1 MATEMTESARIL
13 AKDTGE
19 TLAEHTIRCLEIAE
33 SVLANLPFEE
43 SKIATISDDLREAI
57 ALHDTGKAATGFQK
71 SLGKGSKRWGRR
83 HEVVSASFASFQ
95 KLKEEI
101 VFAVLTHHKVI
112 PSNGILPCKG
122 CLHFEEI
129 PLAPEPCPVWFKM
142 AKEWEES
149 KQLFA
154 VEWSEILSKANS
166 KNLSA
171 VLGLSCLALPD
182 MWLDSM
188 EQGKLDFQR
197 RLYASLLRG
206 LLMSCD
212 HVASSN
218 VQINV
223 PKIPDLAVISGTM
236 RKEYELYHFQKK
248 ASETQGNLILQA
260 PTGSG
265 KTLAAQLWAGK
276 NQKRNG
282 RLFYCLPNT
291 ASINAMYKRFSK
303 DYGKENVGL
312 LHSRAVSSLYSIW
325 ENDDDSPLIQQK
337 SALLA
342 KSLAKE
348 IWYPIRVCTP
358 HQILRYT
365 LHGKG
370 WEMMLSEFPN
380 SCFVFDEIH
389 AYDPVVTGFTIATA
403 RFVNENNASCLFL
416 SATMPDFIKKMLEDE
431 IMPIEFVA
439 PSPSDQSDREILEK
453 KRHNLKICDGNVL
466 TNIENIVAAIK
477 NSNST
482 LIVCNH
488 VPSAQLVFEEI
499 RKKGIT
505 DAKLLHS
512 RFCRRDRD
520 AIEKTLQ
527 ERLPKVLVA
536 TQVVEVS
543 LDVDFEQAFSEPAPI
558 DAIIQRLGRVNRKG
572 ERSPANVV
580 VFTEQISK
588 YHIYNKDIVSRS
600 IAELQSLSNPLR
612 EIDLIDVANRV
623 YQCGYTGEDLERYNN
638 ALNHPLIKSYKERL
652 VAGFHNDWT
661 EEIIEK
667 TDGTIELL
675 PRCLAIQYAEYQ
687 SQGLWLESNRL
698 LVPVR
703 TASLSYLSEYL
714 DKSSDPWIINKPY
727 SSSIGLS
734 LKAQGEIE

>member
-1 MATEMTESARIL
+1 MTASARLL

-43 SKIATISDDLREAI
+43 SKIASITDDLREAI
-57 ALHDTGKAATGFQK
+57 AVHDVGKAATGFQK
-71 SLGKGSKRWGRR
+71 SLGKDSKRWGRR
-83 HEVVSASFASFQ
+83 HEVISASFASFQ

-101 VFAVLTHHKVI
+101 IFAVLTHHKTI
-112 PSNGILPCKG
+112 PSDGILPCKG

-129 PLAPEPCPVWFKM
+129 PLAPEPRPVWSKM
-142 AKEWEES
+142 AKEWEENRR
-149 KQLFA
+149 LFA
-154 VEWSEILSKANS
+154 IEWSEILSNVKS
-166 KNLSA
+166 KNLNA
-171 VLGLSCLALPD
+171 GLGLSCLALPE

-188 EQGKLDFQR
+188 QQEKVDFQS

-218 VQINV
+218 VRINA
-223 PKIPDLAVISGTM
+223 PKIPNLANIALDVPT
-236 RKEYELYHFQKK
+236 LHNFQKK
-248 ASETQGNLILQA
+248 ASSVQGNLILQA

-265 KTLAAQLWAGK
+265 KTLAALLWARR
-276 NQKRNG
+276 NQKKNG
-282 RLFYCLPNT
+282 RIFYSLPNT
-291 ASINAMYKRFSK
+291 ASINAMYLRLSEY
-303 DYGKENVGL
+303 YGKTNVGL
-312 LHSRAVSSLYSIW
+312 LHSRALSSLYAMW
-325 ENDDDSPLIQQK
+325 ENDEYDSPLTRQK
-337 SALLA
+337 NARLA
-342 KSLAKE
+342 SSLARE

-365 LHGKG
+365 LHGRG

-380 SCFVFDEIH
+380 SCFIFDEVH
-389 AYDPVVTGFTIATA
+389 AYDPVVTGFVIATA
-403 RFVNENNASCLFL
+403 RFLTENDASCLFL

-431 IMPIEFVA
+431 ISSIEFVA
-439 PSPSDQSDREILEK
+439 PSPSDQSDRRILEK
-453 KRHNLKICDGNVL
+453 KRHNLRISDGNML
-466 TNIENIVAAIK
+466 TNIDSIVESIGQ
-477 NSNST
+477 SNST

-488 VPSAQLVFEEI
+488 VPSAQMIFEEI
-499 RKKGIT
+499 SKKGVK
-505 DAKLLHS
+505 DAVLLHS

-520 AIEKTLQ
+520 NIEKILQ
-527 ERLPKVLVA
+527 DGIPKVLVA

-580 VFTEQISK
+580 VFKQQISN
-588 YHIYNKDIVSRS
+588 YPIYSKDIVSRS
-600 IAELQSLSNPLR
+600 IAGLQSLSNPLQ
-612 EIDLIDVANRV
+612 EMNLIDVANRV
-623 YQCGYTGEDLERYNN
+623 YQNGYDGEDLERYNN
-638 ALNHPLIKSYKERL
+638 ALNHPLIKCYKERL

-661 EEIIEK
+661 EQIIEK
-667 TDGTIELL
+667 TDGTIDLL
-675 PRCLAIQYAEYQ
+675 PRCLATQYAKYQ

-703 TASLSYLSEYL
+703 TTSLSYLSKYL
-714 DKSSDPWIINKPY
+714 DKNADLWIINKPY
-727 SSSIGLS
+727 SSSLGLS

>member
-1 MATEMTESARIL
+1 MTGSARIL

-43 SKIATISDDLREAI
+43 SKIASISDDLRVAI
-57 ALHDTGKAATGFQK
+57 AVHDVGKAATGFQR

-83 HEVVSASFASFQ
+83 HEVISASFASFQ

-101 VFAVLTHHKVI
+101 IFAVMTHHKAI
-112 PSNGILPCKG
+112 PSDGILPCKG

-129 PLAPEPCPVWFKM
+129 PLAPEPCTVWFKM
-142 AKEWEES
+142 AKEWEENR
-149 KQLFA
+149 QLFA
-154 VEWSEILSKANS
+154 VEWSEILSNVNS
-166 KNLSA
+166 VNLNA
-171 VLGLSCLALPD
+171 DLGLSCLALPE

-188 EQGKLDFQR
+188 QQNKVDFQR

-218 VQINV
+218 VRISV
-223 PKIPDLAVISGTM
+223 PKIPNLANITLDVPT
-236 RKEYELYHFQKK
+236 LHNFQKK
-248 ASETQGNLILQA
+248 ASLVYGNLILQA

-265 KTLAAQLWAGK
+265 KTLAALLWARR
-276 NQKRNG
+276 NQKKNG
-282 RLFYCLPNT
+282 RIFYSLPNT
-291 ASINAMYKRFSK
+291 ASINAMYLRLSK
-303 DYGKENVGL
+303 YYGKTNVGL
-312 LHSRAVSSLYSIW
+312 LHSRALSSLYAMW
-325 ENDDDSPLIQQK
+325 ENDEYDSPLIRQK
-337 SALLA
+337 NARLA
-342 KSLAKE
+342 SSLAKE

-365 LHGKG
+365 LHGRG

-380 SCFVFDEIH
+380 SCFIFDEVH
-389 AYDPVVTGFTIATA
+389 AYDPVVTGFVIATA
-403 RFVNENNASCLFL
+403 RFLTENDASCLFL

-431 IMPIEFVA
+431 IASIEFVA
-439 PSPSDQSDREILEK
+439 PSLGDQSDRKILEK
-453 KRHNLKICDGNVL
+453 KRHNLRVSDGNML
-466 TNIENIVAAIK
+466 TNIDSITEAVEK
-477 NSNST
+477 STST

-488 VPSAQLVFEEI
+488 VPSAQMIFEEI
-499 RKKGIT
+499 SKKGVK
-505 DAKLLHS
+505 DAVLLHS

-520 AIEKTLQ
+520 NIEKNLQ
-527 ERLPKVLVA
+527 QRIPKVLVA

-572 ERSPANVV
+572 ERPPSNVL
-580 VFTEQISK
+580 VFNEQISK
-588 YHIYNKDIVSRS
+588 YPIYSEAIVSRS
-600 IAELQSLSNPLR
+600 IAGLQSLSNPLR

-623 YQCGYTGEDLERYNN
+623 YQNGYNAEDLERYNN
-638 ALNHPLIKSYKERL
+638 ALNHPLIKCCKERL

-661 EEIIEK
+661 EQIIEK
-667 TDGTIELL
+667 TDGTMDLL
-675 PRCLAIQYAEYQ
+675 PRCLAAQYAEYQ

-703 TASLSYLSEYL
+703 TSSLSYLSEYL
-714 DKSSDPWIINKPY
+714 DKNPDPWIINKPY
-727 SSSIGLS
+727 SSSLGLS

>member
-1 MATEMTESARIL
+1 MTESAKIL

-43 SKIATISDDLREAI
+43 SKIASISDDLREAI
-57 ALHDTGKAATGFQK
+57 AVHDAGKAATGFQK

-83 HEVVSASFASFQ
+83 HEVISASFASFQ

-101 VFAVLTHHKVI
+101 IFSVLTHHKTI

-142 AKEWEES
+142 AKEWEEN

-154 VEWSEILSKANS
+154 VEWSEILSNVKS
-166 KNLSA
+166 ENLNA
-171 VLGLSCLALPD
+171 GLGLSCLALPE

-188 EQGKLDFQR
+188 QQLKVDFQR

-218 VQINV
+218 VRINV
-223 PKIPDLAVISGTM
+223 PKIPNLANIALDVPT
-236 RKEYELYHFQKK
+236 LHNFQKK
-248 ASETQGNLILQA
+248 ASLVQGNLILQA

-265 KTLAAQLWAGK
+265 KTLAALLWAGW

-291 ASINAMYKRFSK
+291 ASINAMYLRLSNKK
-303 DYGKENVGL
+303 YYGKENVGL
-312 LHSRAVSSLYSIW
+312 LHSRALSSLYAMW
-325 ENDDDSPLIQQK
+325 ENDEYDSPLIRQK
-337 SALLA
+337 AARLA
-342 KSLAKE
+342 SSLAKE

-365 LHGKG
+365 LHGRG
-370 WEMMLSEFPN
+370 WEMMLSEFPH
-380 SCFVFDEIH
+380 SCFIFDEVH
-389 AYDPVVTGFTIATA
+389 AYDPVVTGFVIATA
-403 RFVNENNASCLFL
+403 RFLIENDASCLFL

-431 IMPIEFVA
+431 ISSIEFVA
-439 PSPSDQSDREILEK
+439 PSLSDQSDRKILEK
-453 KRHNLKICDGNVL
+453 RRHNLRISDGNML
-466 TNIENIVAAIK
+466 TNIDNIMKTIK
-477 NSNST
+477 KSNST

-488 VPSAQLVFEEI
+488 VPSAQMIFEEI
-499 RKKGIT
+499 SKKGVK
-505 DAKLLHS
+505 DAVLLHS

-520 AIEKTLQ
+520 NIEKTLQ
-527 ERLPKVLVA
+527 ERIPKVLVA

-558 DAIIQRLGRVNRKG
+558 DAVIQRLGRVNRKG
-572 ERSPANVV
+572 ERSPANVL
-580 VFTEQISK
+580 VFKEQISN
-588 YHIYNKDIVSRS
+588 YPIYNGDIVSRS
-600 IAELQSLSNPLR
+600 ITELQSLSNPLQ
-612 EIDLIDVANRV
+612 EMDLIDVANRV
-623 YQCGYTGEDLERYNN
+623 YQNGYNGEDLERYNN
-638 ALNHPLIKSYKERL
+638 ALNHPLIKCYKERL

-661 EEIIEK
+661 EQIIEK
-667 TDGTIELL
+667 TDGTVDLL
-675 PRCLAIQYAEYQ
+675 PRCLAAQYTDFK
-687 SQGLWLESNRL
+687 SMGLWLDSDRL

-703 TASLSYLSEYL
+703 TTSLHYLSKYL
-714 DKSSDPWIINKPY
+714 DKNPDQWIINMPY
-727 SSSIGLS
+727 SSSLGLS
-734 LKAQGEIE
+734 LKTQGEIE

>member
-112 PSNGILPCKG
+112 PSNVILPCKG

-223 PKIPDLAVISGTM
+223 PKIPILANIAIDVPL
-236 RKEYELYHFQKK
+236 LYDFQKK
-248 ASETQGNLILQA
+248 AGLMKGNLILQA

-265 KTLAAQLWAGK
+265 KTLAALLWAGK

-282 RLFYCLPNT
+282 RLFYSLPNT
-291 ASINAMYKRFSK
+291 ASINAMYVRLSNRYF
-303 DYGKENVGL
+303 GKENVGL
-312 LHSRAVSSLYSIW
+312 LH
-325 ENDDDSPLIQQK
+325 
-337 SALLA
+337 
-342 KSLAKE
+342 
-348 IWYPIRVCTP
+348 
-358 HQILRYT
+358 
-365 LHGKG
+365 
-370 WEMMLSEFPN
+370 
-380 SCFVFDEIH
+380 
-389 AYDPVVTGFTIATA
+389 
-403 RFVNENNASCLFL
+403 
-416 SATMPDFIKKMLEDE
+416 
-431 IMPIEFVA
+431 
-439 PSPSDQSDREILEK
+439 
-453 KRHNLKICDGNVL
+453 
-466 TNIENIVAAIK
+466 
-477 NSNST
+477 
-482 LIVCNH
+482 
-488 VPSAQLVFEEI
+488 
-499 RKKGIT
+499 
-505 DAKLLHS
+505 
-512 RFCRRDRD
+512 
-520 AIEKTLQ
+520 
-527 ERLPKVLVA
+527 
-536 TQVVEVS
+536 
-543 LDVDFEQAFSEPAPI
+543 
-558 DAIIQRLGRVNRKG
+558 
-572 ERSPANVV
+572 
-580 VFTEQISK
+580 
-588 YHIYNKDIVSRS
+588 
-600 IAELQSLSNPLR
+600 
-612 EIDLIDVANRV
+612 
-623 YQCGYTGEDLERYNN
+623 
-638 ALNHPLIKSYKERL
+638 
-652 VAGFHNDWT
+652 
-661 EEIIEK
+661 
-667 TDGTIELL
+667 
-675 PRCLAIQYAEYQ
+675 
-687 SQGLWLESNRL
+687 
-698 LVPVR
+698 
-703 TASLSYLSEYL
+703 
-714 DKSSDPWIINKPY
+714 
-727 SSSIGLS
+727 
-734 LKAQGEIE
+734 